1 MKLNNVST
9 LDDAVPDIEAQAYNK
24 VVWRIMPLLFLCF
37 LVAYLDRVNVGFA
50 KLQMSTDLNFSETVY
65 GLGAGIFFIG
75 YFFFEVPSNL
85 ILYRVGARKWIARIM
100 ITWGIISA
108 LMMFVTTPTS
118 FYVMRF
124 LLGVAEAGFFPGV
137 ILYLTYWFPA
147 RRRGRAIAMF
157 ITGIPISGIIGS
169 PLSGWI
175 LQAFN
180 GVNGWAGWQ
189 WLFLLEGA
197 PTVLVGLLVWR
208 FLDDGIADAKWLN
221 PEEKRILQDNIFA
234 DVGEKTSH
242 SFRQLLR
249 DTRIWILA
257 LIYFGVLMGLYG
269 VSFWLPTLIKATGI
283 ERPLDIGLLSAIP
296 YIVAIVA
303 MNLINRSS
311 DKHAERRW
319 HFAFPAVLGGLGLIF
334 SAVFAQNP
342 VYSIIALSVGC
353 AGILT
358 ICPLFW
364 TLPTAFLGGTAAAG
378 GIALINSLGNLSG
391 FVSSYL
397 IGFLKDLTHST
408 SIGMYM
414 LGCVLFVCAAL
425 VIGLIPARLV
435 NR

>member
-1 MKLNNVST
+1 MKTNSVT
-9 LDDAVPDIEAQAYNK
+9 TVDDAAPDKEAQAYSK

-208 FLDDGIADAKWLN
+208 FLDDGIADAKWLD
-221 PEEKRILQDNIFA
+221 PEEKKILQDNIRA

-242 SFRQLLR
+242 SFKHLLR
-249 DTRIWILA
+249 DTKIWILA

-269 VSFWLPTLIKATGI
+269 VSFWLPTLIKATGV

-296 YIVAIVA
+296 YIVAIIA

-311 DKHAERRW
+311 DRHAERRW
-319 HFAFPAVLGGLGLIF
+319 HFAIPAVLGGLGLIF

-364 TLPTAFLGGTAAAG
+364 TLPTAFIGGAAAAG

-414 LGCVLFVCAAL
+414 LGGVLFVCAAL

>member
-1 MKLNNVST
+1 METKNIT
-9 LDDAVPDIEAQAYNK
+9 FDDAIPDKESQAYSK
-24 VVWRIMPLLFLCF
+24 VIWRIMPLLFLCF
-37 LVAYLDRVNVGFA
+37 IVAYLDRVNVGFA

-65 GLGAGIFFIG
+65 GLGAGMFFIG

-85 ILYRVGARKWIARIM
+85 VLYRVGARKWIARIM

-147 RRRGRAIAMF
+147 HRRGRAIAMF

-175 LQAFN
+175 LQTFN
-180 GVNGWAGWQ
+180 GVHGWAGWQ

-197 PTVLVGLLVWR
+197 PTVLVGLLVWK
-208 FLDDGIADAKWLN
+208 FLDDGIEDAKWLD
-221 PEEKRILQDNIFA
+221 PEEKKILQDNIRE
-234 DVGEKTSH
+234 DMSEKTSH
-242 SFRQLLR
+242 SFKHLLGDIR
-249 DTRIWILA
+249 VWILA

-269 VSFWLPTLIKATGI
+269 VSFWLPTLIKATGVD
-283 ERPLDIGLLSAIP
+283 RPLDIGLLSAIP
-296 YIVAIVA
+296 YTVAIIA

-319 HFAFPAVLGGLGLIF
+319 HFAIPAVLGGVGLIL
-334 SAVFAQNP
+334 SAVFAQDP

-397 IGFLKDLTHST
+397 IGFLRDLTHST
-408 SIGMYM
+408 SIGMYV
-414 LGCVLFVCAAL
+414 LGGVLFLCAAL
-425 VIGLIPARLV
+425 VVGLIPARLV